1 MRDAGQAAVK
11 AALSYS
17 FLIRDTNA

>member
-1 MRDAGQAAVK
+1 MRDAGQAPVK
-11 AALSYS
+11 TALSYS

>member
-1 MRDAGQAAVK
+1 MRGAGQAPVK